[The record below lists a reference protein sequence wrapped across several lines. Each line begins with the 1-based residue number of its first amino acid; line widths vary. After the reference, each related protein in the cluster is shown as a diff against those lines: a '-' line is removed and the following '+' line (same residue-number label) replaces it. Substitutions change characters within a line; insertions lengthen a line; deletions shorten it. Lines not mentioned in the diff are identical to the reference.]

1 MNPLEVSA
9 GTNRWASVPVGEK
22 LVFYLGALLC
32 AMVLPPRTGAPLVLA
47 VVLVATL
54 VLARVDRRLFV
65 LALAGPAVFIALGSI
80 PIAVGIHGGLH
91 LESAGVTLAVDT
103 SLRAIAATAATIGLA
118 STTAMSDLLDLARR
132 MGMSPALC
140 HVTDLTY
147 RLVGI
152 LFAAALTAR
161 ESIDLRLGLHDRR
174 RAMAAVGGQFA
185 LVFVRAMER
194 ARAMSEA
201 MSLRAEPGQTA
212 VLTDTRP
219 MRPSRIAAS
228 VVVLAAVAAAALLL
242 RGIIDGT

>member
-1 MNPLEVSA
+1 M
-9 GTNRWASVPVGEK
+9 PVGEK
-22 LVFYLGALLC
+22 LVLYLGALLC
-32 AMVLPPRTGAPLVLA
+32 AMVLPPRTGAPLVLV

-54 VLARVDRRLFV
+54 GLARVDTRLYL
-65 LALAGPAVFIALGSI
+65 LALTGPAVFIALGSL
-80 PIAVGIHGGLH
+80 PIAVGVHGGLH
-91 LESAGVTLAVDT
+91 LESTGVALAVDT

-152 LFAAALTAR
+152 LFATVFTAR

-174 RAMAAVGGQFA
+174 RAMTAVGGQFA

-219 MRPSRIAAS
+219 VRAGRIAAI
-228 VVVLAAVAAAALLL
+228 VLVLAAIAIAALLL
-242 RGIIDGT
+242 GRIIDGA